1 MTPGT
6 NADSS
11 ECLLTQLADGEALTG
26 LATAW
31 AAARW
36 AIAHAACGRHGRQP
50 RPVTRRVGGEDFCC
64 GCFPCSRT
72 FGRMCQVPAEV
83 FCLHRRGPSGGAFRR
98 WGTACRAGTGTGS
111 LGLTGGPEALGP
123 PPDHPGQRARGG
135 TSTPTRS
142 AVRGGPGEEDVRSHA
157 AGAGLVGDLRY
168 LGAHGEEPFG
178 KRLRGHRFP
187 EGDV

>member
-1 MTPGT
+1 MPDTKPDAPGFKALSGGKISPRNIIKPKAMTPGT

-36 AIAHAACGRHGRQP
+36 AVAHAACGRHGRQP

-98 WGTACRAGTGTGS
+98 WGTACRAGTGAGRPRTHRR
-111 LGLTGGPEALGP
+111 TGGSGPAARPPRPESTGRHLHADSERRP
-123 PPDHPGQRARGG
+123 RG
-135 TSTPTRS
+135 
-142 AVRGGPGEEDVRSHA
+142 AWGGGCP
-157 AGAGLVGDLRY
+157 
-168 LGAHGEEPFG
+168 
-178 KRLRGHRFP
+178 
-187 EGDV
+187 